1 MSADY
6 EIRRLEQKL
15 SNLEFDKDAELAAL
29 RTRIAE
35 LEKRN
40 REIES
45 YHLNHLGIPCDMTD
59 PDIAVLQARI
69 AELEAD
75 ALARLIEEPTNERIM
90 KDVYDENE
98 RLKARIAELEAER
111 EWQWKNDALDDV
123 LKERQRQEEKWG
135 EQNHNP
141 YIYLA
146 ILVEEVGELA
156 QAILHTQFGGS
167 HQGLEEVRKEAIHCA
182 AVGLAV
188 IECLDRK
195 KWQVGDVKFDHLL
208 PKPPEEK

>member
-1 MSADY
+1 MNARVIQVPHINYAYVIFEPDTSADDD
-6 EIRRLEQKL
+6 ITQEQSIILK
-15 SNLEFDKDAELAAL
+15 FDDYTKELL
-29 RTRIAE
+29 TRI
-35 LEKRN
+35 
-40 REIES
+40 
-45 YHLNHLGIPCDMTD
+45 T
-59 PDIAVLQARI
+59 
-69 AELEAD
+69 ELEAD